1 MTAAFVLA
9 QDVHLAHELG
19 VGLDGTGLS
28 QNLAALDVGL
38 GNAAQQA
45 ARVITGLNVI
55 QGLVEHLHGG
65 DDGGALLVG
74 QTNDLDGLAGLQL
87 AALHTAGSHGAA
99 AGDGEHVLNGHQEGH
114 VGLTVGSGD
123 IAVNSVHQLLDAGV
137 LGGVGVGTLA
147 DQSVQG
153 GALDDGDVVA
163 GELVEAEG
171 LTDLHLHQ
179 LQQLLVIDLIA
190 LVQEDD
196 DGGHAHLTGQ
206 QDMLLGLGH
215 GAVGGGD
222 DQDGAVHLRSAGDHV
237 LDIVGVARAVNVS
250 VVTGIGLIL
259 HVGGVD
265 GNAALALLGSL
276 VDAGVV
282 GVVSL
287 ALESQE
293 LGDGGGQSG
302 LAVVNVADG
311 ADVDMGLASF
321 KLLLG
326 HWKNP
331 P

>member
-1 MTAAFVLA
+1 MTAALVLG
-9 QDVHLAHELG
+9 QDVNLALELG
-19 VGLDGTGLS
+19 VGVDGLGLR
-28 QNLAALDVGL
+28 QNLATLNAIAVDAAEQDTDVVTSL
-38 GNAAQQA
+38 SEVQQ
-45 ARVITGLNVI
+45 
-55 QGLVEHLHGG
+55 LVEHLDASH
-65 DDGGALLVG
+65 
-74 QTNDLDGLAGLQL
+74 DGLLGLLSQADNLNFLAELQL
-87 AALHTAGSHGAA
+87 AALHTASRDGAA
-99 AGDGEHVLNGHQEGH
+99 AGDGEHVLDRHEEGQGVVAGRSGNIVVNG
-114 VGLTVGSGD
+114 
-123 IAVNSVHQLLDAGV
+123 IHQLLDAGI
-137 LGGVGVGTLA
+137 LGSGGIAGIRH
-147 DQSVQG
+147 QGVQG
-153 GALDDGDVVA
+153 GALDDRQIVA
-163 GELVEAEG
+163 GELVGAQQ
-171 LTDLHLHQ
+171 LADFHLHQ
-179 LQQLLVIDLIA
+179 LQQLLVVHLVA
-190 LVQEDD
+190 LVQEHH
-196 DGGHAHLTGQ
+196 DGGHAHLAGQ
-206 QDMLLGLGH
+206 QDVLLGLGH